1 MKKITIYKK
10 PTLAQRIKQ
19 LVEQTE
25 RNQQEIDKL
34 EKMTEKLLKT
44 LDN

>member
-1 MKKITIYKK
+1 MKKITVNKK
-10 PTLAQRIKQ
+10 PTLAQRIEQ

-25 RNQQEIDKL
+25 RNQQEIDML
-34 EKMTEKLLKT
+34 EKMTEKFLKT